1 MLLFFFGDTSWHAG
15 SCSLIRDQTLC
26 SLQWKHITQPLE
38 HQGFPV
44 HALLNEAVIHF
55 LSHSSFLVPSGPL
68 WLVATIL
75 FRGVCVWLL
84 CCFGVLCMCV
94 TTMLFWGVVCVWL
107 LYCFGVFFSV
117 CVTTMLFRG
126 VCMCDYYVVSGC
138 VCDYYV
144 VSGCCVCV
152 CDYVVFCVLYQTY
165 IWVLDPVPANQCW
178 RHLQFNPILTLL
190 TWR

>member
-1 MLLFFFGDTSWHAG
+1 MLLLFFGHTSWHAG

-44 HALLNEAVIHF
+44 HALLNETVIHF

-84 CCFGVLCMCV
+84 
-94 TTMLFWGVVCVWL
+94 
-107 LYCFGVFFSV
+107 YCFGVFFSV

-126 VCMCDYYVVSGC
+126 VCVTTMLFQGVV
-138 VCDYYV
+138 
-144 VSGCCVCV
+144 CVCV
-152 CDYVVFCVLYQTY
+152 TMLFFVYYIRHTFGFWTRFQPTNAGDTYNSTQFWLYWLGDSAVFQALGAQS
-165 IWVLDPVPANQCW
+165 
-178 RHLQFNPILTLL
+178 
-190 TWR
+190 

>member
-1 MLLFFFGDTSWHAG
+1 MLLLFFGHTSWHAG

-44 HALLNEAVIHF
+44 HALLNETVIHF

-84 CCFGVLCMCV
+84 
-94 TTMLFWGVVCVWL
+94 
-107 LYCFGVFFSV
+107 YCFGVFFSV

-126 VCMCDYYVVSGC
+126 VCVTTMLFRGVCVCVCDYYVVSGC

>member
-1 MLLFFFGDTSWHAG
+1 MLLLFFGHTSWHAG

-44 HALLNEAVIHF
+44 HALLNETVIHF

-84 CCFGVLCMCV
+84 
-94 TTMLFWGVVCVWL
+94 
-107 LYCFGVFFSV
+107 YCFGVFFSV
-117 CVTTMLFRG
+117 CVTTMLFQG
-126 VCMCDYYVVSGC
+126 VV
-138 VCDYYV
+138 
-144 VSGCCVCV
+144 CVCV
-152 CDYVVFCVLYQTY
+152 TMLFFVYYIRHTFGFWTRFQPTNAGDTYNSTQFWLYWLGDSAVFQALGAQS
-165 IWVLDPVPANQCW
+165 
-178 RHLQFNPILTLL
+178 
-190 TWR
+190 